1 MTKTFPLRI
10 DENTHRKLKM
20 LAAKNNTYVNT
31 LILESIILLF
41 YKYQTNVDDVEVDFD
56 ESEKYSVNN
65 E

>member
-1 MTKTFPLRI
+1 
-10 DENTHRKLKM
+10 M